1 MQVARRGTMSTGY
14 DAVEDRYIKPVKGR
28 KTMFRMIRDILR
40 LRRDATIFTGS
51 VVIYAIGGVLYPL
64 ALGLAVNYVRAG
76 NLRLLLVYSALFFLL
91 YLLQFFSNI
100 WLNLSSVR
108 VAQGVIKGMRDQ
120 AFKNLQRVP
129 LDFYS
134 NVKAGYLISRI
145 ANDSE
150 SISDFLT
157 YQLPSVISGVTTI
170 IIAAVIMFDLNTRLA
185 LFSLVVMPVLGIYT
199 LAIQSRVRENY
210 LVTRRA
216 LAAITGNL
224 AETIAAIRTVKAFNA
239 EAQTEERFKNLNDEN
254 FRSNMTATRL
264 TSSYSSVIRFLEAV
278 GIFLVIYE
286 GATLLFG
293 GQISLGILVAFIAYV
308 QQFFNPIVQLTQLY
322 TTYQNS
328 MVGASR
334 IYGIIDSSPEKAMG
348 ETEVNS
354 FTRSIRGNDVSV
366 HYDDNVALEKVTV
379 EINKG
384 ECVAV
389 VGRTGAGKTTL
400 TNVILKFKFPDEGD
414 IQLDLK
420 NLNEIETTAYRR
432 LIVPV
437 LQEPFLFNGTIF
449 DNIEYAMRG
458 ITRDEV
464 QGLIDRYGMSEIFRH
479 LPRGLDSPVGEMGR
493 NLSEGQRQAVS
504 ILRAFARNPEIIIM
518 DEATA
523 QIDSRSEKNIIEAM
537 RKFAKNG
544 TLILISHRFSLITLS
559 DRIIVLEK
567 GGVVQEGKLEELSK
581 QDGVFRELY
590 KRSVNAY
597 VSGGGT

>member
-1 MQVARRGTMSTGY
+1 MSTGY
-14 DAVEDRYIKPVKGR
+14 DAVEDRYIKPEKGR
-28 KTMFRMIRDILR
+28 RTMFRMVRDVLR
-40 LRRDATIFTGS
+40 LRRDATIFTIS

-76 NLRLLLVYSALFFLL
+76 NLRLLILYSILFFLL
-91 YLLQFFSNI
+91 YLLQFLSNI

-120 AFKNLQRVP
+120 AFKKLQSVP

-157 YQLPSVISGVTTI
+157 YQLPSVIAGVTTI

-185 LFSLVVMPVLGIYT
+185 LFSLAIMPILGVYT
-199 LAIQSRVRENY
+199 LVIQSRVRDNY
-210 LVTRRA
+210 LKTRRA
-216 LAAITGNL
+216 IAAITGNL

-239 EAQTEERFKNLNDEN
+239 EAQTEGRFKELNDEN
-254 FRSNMTATRL
+254 FRANMRATRL

-286 GATLLFG
+286 GAVSLLG

-322 TTYQNS
+322 NTYQNS

-334 IYGIIDSSPEKAMG
+334 IYGIIDSDPEKAMG
-348 ETEVNS
+348 SNEINS
-354 FTRSIRGNDVSV
+354 FTKSVKSEDVSV
-366 HYDDNVALEKVTV
+366 RYDENVALEKVTV
-379 EINKG
+379 EIRKG

-400 TNVILKFKFPDEGD
+400 TNVILKFRFPDLGE
-414 IQLDLK
+414 ILLDLK
-420 NLNEIETTAYRR
+420 DINEIETTAYRK

-437 LQEPFLFNGTIF
+437 LQEPFLFNGTLF
-449 DNIEYAMRG
+449 DNIEYSKRG
-458 ITRDEV
+458 IKREEV
-464 QGLIDRYGMSEIFRH
+464 QALIDRYGMSEIFRH
-479 LPRGLDSPVGEMGR
+479 LPKGLDSPVGEMGR

-504 ILRAFARNPEIIIM
+504 ILRAFVRNPEIIIM

-537 RKFAKNG
+537 RKFATNG
-544 TLILISHRFSLITLS
+544 TLILISHRFSLITLA

-567 GGVVQEGKLEELSK
+567 GRVAQEGTLGKLSK
-581 QDGVFRELY
+581 EDGVFRELY

-597 VSGGGT
+597 ISESSST